1 MPLLPGKKNIGRNI
15 KEMEEAGHEHDQ
27 SVAAALTKAGI
38 GKKKRKKAL
47 QTEAKKPSATEK
59 SKITVGDTKY
69 QKTIAFGNRNKQ
81 QIQKNRKKYNRRDN
95 KQVSGESFDSLIN
108 KYLTDFIFSED
119 VMSAVTPANPN
130 APADPKTQAKIKLAK
145 QKKIQSMQKGQ
156 TKPATQAEADAYEL
170 GRTEKL

>member
-1 MPLLPGKKNIGRNI
+1 MIQNIR
-15 KEMEEAGHEHDQ
+15 
-27 SVAAALTKAGI
+27 
-38 GKKKRKKAL
+38 R
-47 QTEAKKPSATEK
+47 
-59 SKITVGDTKY
+59 
-69 QKTIAFGNRNKQ
+69 NRNVK
-81 QIQKNRKKYNRRDN
+81 QIQKNKKKYNRRDN